1 MFSRFIYFSLFIVLL
16 GCAPYEDPSETECFD
31 SDDFLSIRLITTA
44 NIDSVQFYLN
54 EQYVCQ
60 GQTNASQKIILCN
73 DSTKRAPVYIQPTS
87 QKISDHC
94 VVSESY
100 PIWNVFLC
108 GITPFDDVKPNS
120 NELGIQ
126 IFSNDT
132 TTHIKTGLITT
143 GRTRINIVPE
153 QDTTKWFSYDENP
166 IDVTLHSSD
175 MSKRMGCF
183 EGYCVT
189 TLPMTEKEFCYE
201 KDSRR

>member
-16 GCAPYEDPSETECFD
+16 GCTPYEDPSETECFD

-60 GQTNASQKIILCN
+60 GQTSANQKIILCN
-73 DSTKRAPVYIQPTS
+73 DSTKRSPVYIQPTS

-126 IFSNDT
+126 IFFNDT

-175 MSKRMGCF
+175 MSKRTGCF
-183 EGYCVT
+183 EGYCIT